1 MAQRQKVKLPPGLL
15 QSLLYRSES
24 DLKRLQQTNTHITK
38 AKSENSIAVL
48 EEEHSDAVMPSQVE
62 VTESR
67 KPIKKMINIHVG
79 DAASTCRWDGLAIL
93 SLSLTHTLTHTH
105 THTHIYNES
114 SEQCSPACC
123 NCGVLGGGDHEVNMI
138 QSRSFISL
146 MKVITVCRDR
156 QAARLST
163 AIHLPAMPLSLL
175 ELIAM
180 GREWLL
186 LPPITNTCTQANS
199 LQDKNRYYSLYQISL
214 SHRDL

>member
-93 SLSLTHTLTHTH
+93 SLSLTHTLTHSH
-105 THTHIYNES
+105 THTN
-114 SEQCSPACC
+114 
-123 NCGVLGGGDHEVNMI
+123 
-138 QSRSFISL
+138 
-146 MKVITVCRDR
+146 TDR
-156 QAARLST
+156 LWVERLST
-163 AIHLPAMPLSLL
+163 
-175 ELIAM
+175 
-180 GREWLL
+180 
-186 LPPITNTCTQANS
+186 NS
-199 LQDKNRYYSLYQISL
+199 LKSCVGCQSQCCHPRMSPGSSWSPLLNVCVCVCV
-214 SHRDL
+214 